1 MLYECSAGHW
11 AWRLLL
17 PQPVARILWL
27 KLIILYDTKT
37 HHGKPQKGAFGEA
50 IMPILE
56 PKSAYFDGEKGRFC
70 NALVIKPLYDL
81 AHSPHFLYYGAH
93 SFYFLS
99 AG

>member
-1 MLYECSAGHW
+1 MLFRPLGLAATAAPTCGKNT
-11 AWRLLL
+11 
-17 PQPVARILWL
+17 VL
-27 KLIILYDTKT
+27 KLIILYDIKT
-37 HHGKPQKGAFGEA
+37 HHGKPQKGVFGEA

-56 PKSAYFDGEKGRFC
+56 PKSAYFESEKGRFC
-70 NALVIKPLYDL
+70 NALVMKPLYVL